1 MYKVLLVDDEPIIVE
16 GLSRSIPW
24 ERWNCR
30 VVATANDGTEGKNL
44 IEKERPDIGVMESC
58 QPEMNGQQMIAALNS
73 QLPDL
78 EVSVLTGY
86 RDFEYAKEAV
96 HLEIEEYILKP
107 INANELSECLKRLKN
122 VLDKEREEKLN
133 VRKLEQYYTDS
144 LPVLQ
149 TNFFCSLVEGRI
161 SDSEINKYLNDY
173 QISLPGSYFCCAVFH
188 TSENHVPDGMTPLLL
203 SISVQREV
211 KEKFRGKWDCRYFSY
226 LGNIVMVANLGK
238 EDEITRL
245 TDDCDRFCKWAD
257 RFFGAVV
264 TVGIGK
270 VCNEVSNLRFSY
282 EGAWEALS
290 YRVIY
295 GSGCSINIADIA
307 PKGQGLSMQPDD
319 INMND
324 VFKAVHIGVRED
336 IEHAVFSLVKEL
348 KDNAKTIMQYN
359 FTVLEI
365 VGHLYRFC
373 GNNHMKFEDHAGEIK
388 NAYEEITKMYE
399 SALMAWL
406 VRVALSIS
414 DELKN
419 ARNSSLRYLISE
431 AKNIVSDEYADAD
444 LSLDTVCSKLGVS
457 NSYFSSIFKKEVGI
471 SFITYLT
478 DYRMQQAVHLMLET
492 NEKNYEIAEH
502 VGYEDANYFGYVF
515 KRKYGMSPS
524 KYRTEHI
531 GK

>member
-1 MYKVLLVDDEPIIVE
+1 MKRSDFWFDLPEKQIAQTPVEPRDHSRLLLMNRTSGACSHHHFYDIVDLLQPGDLLVVNDSRVIPARLYGVKEDTGAHIEVLLLEQKEKDVWETLVKPGKKAKPGVKLTFGDGLLHGEVLETVE
-16 GLSRSIPW
+16 GGNR
-24 ERWNCR
+24 
-30 VVATANDGTEGKNL
+30 L
-44 IEKERPDIGVMESC
+44 I
-58 QPEMNGQQMIAALNS
+58 
-73 QLPDL
+73 
-78 EVSVLTGY
+78 
-86 RDFEYAKEAV
+86 
-96 HLEIEEYILKP
+96 
-107 INANELSECLKRLKN
+107 
-122 VLDKEREEKLN
+122 
-133 VRKLEQYYTDS
+133 
-144 LPVLQ
+144 
-149 TNFFCSLVEGRI
+149 
-161 SDSEINKYLNDY
+161 
-173 QISLPGSYFCCAVFH
+173 
-188 TSENHVPDGMTPLLL
+188 
-203 SISVQREV
+203 
-211 KEKFRGKWDCRYFSY
+211 
-226 LGNIVMVANLGK
+226 
-238 EDEITRL
+238 
-245 TDDCDRFCKWAD
+245 
-257 RFFGAVV
+257 
-264 TVGIGK
+264 
-270 VCNEVSNLRFSY
+270 RFSY

-388 NAYEEITKMYE
+388 NAYEEITKMDE

-431 AKNIVSDEYADAD
+431 AKNIVRDEYADAD

-524 KYRTEHI
+524 KYRTEHM

>member
-1 MYKVLLVDDEPIIVE
+1 MKKCSYELLIANRKYKDTIFRWIFSQIENLLSLYNAV
-16 GLSRSIPW
+16 
-24 ERWNCR
+24 
-30 VVATANDGTEGKNL
+30 TGKHYQN
-44 IEKERPDIGVMESC
+44 
-58 QPEMNGQQMIAALNS
+58 PE
-73 QLPDL
+73 
-78 EVSVLTGY
+78 E
-86 RDFEYAKEAV
+86 
-96 HLEIEEYILKP
+96 LEIVTLE
-107 INANELSECLKRLKN
+107 NAIYMGMKN
-122 VLDKEREEKLN
+122 DLAFVLEMGL
-133 VRKLEQYYTDS
+133 
-144 LPVLQ
+144 
-149 TNFFCSLVEGRI
+149 
-161 SDSEINKYLNDY
+161 YLY
-173 QISLPGSYFCCAVFH
+173 
-188 TSENHVPDGMTPLLL
+188 
-203 SISVQREV
+203 
-211 KEKFRGKWDCRYFSY
+211 
-226 LGNIVMVANLGK
+226 
-238 EDEITRL
+238 EITRL

-388 NAYEEITKMYE
+388 NAYEEITKMDE

-431 AKNIVSDEYADAD
+431 AKNIVRDEYADAD

-524 KYRTEHI
+524 KYRTEHM